1 MWLLNLFLVRSELRL
16 VHLPFNFILKPL
28 DLNST
33 IWSQLKPRSQS
44 LSLKVQYVSIAYM
57 QSPSHIS
64 TSSDSVWLPCTLF
77 SILLN
82 HHHQLSPIVRIGF
95 PRPQLLPSSAPDATI
110 ESLGLRHGDTVQAS
124 ASISTTTDTTPPIT
138 PQPQTRTAPP
148 QAPSKP
154 TAPQQ
159 TGPPLTPSSS
169 RQVSASVSLESGHL
183 TLRLVPDD
191 NSCLFRA
198 VGLCLEQHQSSPNVS
213 AKLRHIV
220 ADRVREDPVNWCEPV
235 LGRSPELYV
244 KKIMEVDVWGGAI
257 GRSWSLSF
265 FFFWKCEK
273 CLAIECEACWPCI
286 FDPSRCVTRL
296 RGYFWCV
303 LNVLR

>member
-1 MWLLNLFLVRSELRL
+1 M
-16 VHLPFNFILKPL
+16 
-28 DLNST
+28 
-33 IWSQLKPRSQS
+33 
-44 LSLKVQYVSIAYM
+44 
-57 QSPSHIS
+57 
-64 TSSDSVWLPCTLF
+64 
-77 SILLN
+77 
-82 HHHQLSPIVRIGF
+82 
-95 PRPQLLPSSAPDATI
+95 
-110 ESLGLRHGDTVQAS
+110 QAS

-257 GRSWSLSF
+257 GRS
-265 FFFWKCEK
+265 
-273 CLAIECEACWPCI
+273 
-286 FDPSRCVTRL
+286 
-296 RGYFWCV
+296 
-303 LNVLR
+303 